1 MSDTPANI
9 NGALLRLK
17 REERGWLV
25 SDMATRACMSIKQI
39 RQLEEGGA
47 SSFYS
52 ESVKLTSAKKVG
64 AILGLT
70 ADEVFGLPAQD
81 LRTSHEPQDE
91 ASTESVSTVSSDG
104 GNDATHDSVQPETVS
119 AQQGAS
125 TLPQSSDDITASSAS
140 ASASAPQDLV
150 ASTERAV
157 ETEAEKKGKTPFVAM
172 LALFV
177 AALAIAAWMRPEAEP
192 VAVEPPPPLQN
203 IPAEGADAP
212 ASAASSEM
220 ETPASVASTTAAS
233 AALSSASPT
242 AAASASPA
250 SLPVAPA
257 APTAPKAATAT
268 TVPATPATPA
278 TQAQLATPSA
288 VPPAAKSSAAAAPA
302 SVPASKPQ

>member
-70 ADEVFGLPAQD
+70 ADDVFGLAVQAAHTSNEPLDETSTDLVSAAVGDRLDAKQDAAQ
-81 LRTSHEPQDE
+81 
-91 ASTESVSTVSSDG
+91 V
-104 GNDATHDSVQPETVS
+104 DAVS
-119 AQQGAS
+119 AQHGATQATHTPPADDVTS
-125 TLPQSSDDITASSAS
+125 GVSPDVAGVAAADKAEDTLA
-140 ASASAPQDLV
+140 
-150 ASTERAV
+150 
-157 ETEAEKKGKTPFVAM
+157 TEAEKKGKTPFVGM

-268 TVPATPATPA
+268 TVPATAA

>member
-1 MSDTPANI
+1 MSDTSPTI

-39 RQLEEGGA
+39 RQLEEGGS

-70 ADEVFGLPAQD
+70 ADEVFGVVAQASH
-81 LRTSHEPQDE
+81 TSDEPLDE
-91 ASTESVSTVSSDG
+91 ASSELVSPASSAG
-104 GNDATHDSVQPETVS
+104 SNDATQDPDQVEAVS

-125 TLPQSSDDITASSAS
+125 AVTQSSDAITASSAS
-140 ASASAPQDLV
+140 ASASAAVAQDLV

-157 ETEAEKKGKTPFVAM
+157 ENEAEKKGKTPFVAM

-177 AALAIAAWMRPEAEP
+177 AALAIAAWMRPETEP

-212 ASAASSEM
+212 ASAASAEM
-220 ETPASVASTTAAS
+220 ETPAASVASTTAAS
-233 AALSSASPT
+233 AALSSASPS
-242 AAASASPA
+242 AAASPA

-257 APTAPKAATAT
+257 APTAPKAASASTA
-268 TVPATPATPA
+268 PATL
-278 TQAQLATPSA
+278 AQPATPSA
-288 VPPAAKSSAAAAPA
+288 APSAAKSSAAAAPA
-302 SVPASKPQ
+302 SAPASKPQ

>member
-81 LRTSHEPQDE
+81 LRSSHEPQDE

-125 TLPQSSDDITASSAS
+125 TLPQSSDDITASSASAS

-268 TVPATPATPA
+268 TVPATPAT
-278 TQAQLATPSA
+278 QAQLATPSA